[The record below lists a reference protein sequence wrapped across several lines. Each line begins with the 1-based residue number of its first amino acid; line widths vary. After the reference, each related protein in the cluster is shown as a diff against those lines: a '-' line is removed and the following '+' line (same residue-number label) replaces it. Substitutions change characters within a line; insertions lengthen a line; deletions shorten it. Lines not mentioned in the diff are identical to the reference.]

1 MSFEPPHQSRAIPA
15 DELPPL
21 LRPRTSFWSKARKF
35 LGPLVVVG
43 VIVLKFGA
51 KLKFL
56 VLPLLKFFPVI
67 LKSGGSM
74 IFMIWVY
81 ASSGVGNGAS
91 VLSSCCSC
99 TNAATYS
106 PQNISVSK

>member
-1 MSFEPPHQSRAIPA
+1 MAVDPRYEPTAIPTE
-15 DELPPL
+15 ELPPL
-21 LRPRTSFWSKARKF
+21 LRRETFWSRF
-35 LGPLVVVG
+35 RRYLGPLIVVG

-74 IFMIWVY
+74 ILMIGVY
-81 ASSGVGNGAS
+81 AQLWGWKWGVGF
-91 VLSSCCSC
+91 VLLLLLARMRPSRSRR
-99 TNAATYS
+99 
-106 PQNISVSK
+106 NISG

>member
-1 MSFEPPHQSRAIPA
+1 MPFHPTDPTRAIPA

-21 LRPRTSFWSKARKF
+21 LRPRESFWSKARKF
-35 LGPLVVVG
+35 LGPLIVVG

-74 IFMIWVY
+74 IFMIVVY
-81 ASSGVGNGAS
+81 AQLWG
-91 VLSSCCSC
+91 
-99 TNAATYS
+99 
-106 PQNISVSK
+106 